1 MEYVND
7 SKSFQVYMILRSKY
21 LARRILL
28 SMCEVSNFHI
38 EFC

>member
-7 SKSFQVYMILRSKY
+7 SKSFQVYMILWSKY